1 MYELEKGDQMNK
13 IRLLQNIIYIV
24 STLGGLMGIDFH
36 LGAKMTSY
44 LNKTLNRTV
53 LDFDKLIAS
62 VLSHF
67 KKVIDL
73 SINIDKKLI
82 KTESRMILGFLFIAV
97 SVVLIFI
104 ARKG

>member
-1 MYELEKGDQMNK
+1 MDR
-13 IRLLQNIIYIV
+13 IRFLQNMIYVI
-24 STLGGLMGIDFH
+24 STLGILMGIDLI
-36 LGAKMTSY
+36 LGAKITSN

-53 LDFDKLIAS
+53 LDLDKLIAS

-67 KKVIDL
+67 KKVVDL